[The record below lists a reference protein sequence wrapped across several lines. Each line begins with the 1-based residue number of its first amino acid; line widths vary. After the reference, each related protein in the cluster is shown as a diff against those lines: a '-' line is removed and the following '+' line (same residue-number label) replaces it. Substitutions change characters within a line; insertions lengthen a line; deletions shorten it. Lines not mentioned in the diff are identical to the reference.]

1 VLSRDSLAN
10 LLMSIATGDRARA
23 ADLLSPSE
31 EIDEP
36 TRALLIEA
44 VAVGPDRSAHA
55 RSLGDALRSLG
66 APRHLENECYR
77 VAFYSGDEWQAL
89 AANPLFAFHSANKG
103 GRSADKW
110 VHYFDIYARHLE
122 KYRGRPVRVLEIGVG
137 RGGGLELMGHFLGPQ
152 ATVVGIDLDKAIRIA
167 VEPRYVVEVGDQA
180 DPEFLRLVAGKHGPF
195 DVVIDDGGHTMRQ
208 QIVSVETLFPLLAE
222 GATYLVE
229 DCHTSYMP
237 EYADQGPDGQT
248 FLSWAKDR
256 MDDLNA
262 YHFSKQ
268 KDLPAPWQT
277 DLASVH
283 AYDSV
288 VVFEKG
294 RHAAPFCEVSGTNE
308 FIGHDR
314 LAATRELELIAAR
327 DAAIASAVGR
337 APVGMAGIEP
347 RPGEVDAR
355 YAQLAGL
362 RDELQRLIRDL
373 GQQEDV
379 PDLRRELAERD
390 EALEQARCDLRDAL
404 ATTRMIRRSNSW
416 RLTAPL
422 RRIKHLLRRS

>member
-10 LLMSIATGDRARA
+10 LLMAIATGDQARA
-23 ADLLSPSE
+23 AELIAGSE
-31 EIDEP
+31 EIDAT

-44 VAVGPDRSAHA
+44 VAVGPDRSAGA

-66 APRHLENECYR
+66 APRYMANECYR

-89 AANPLFAFHSANKG
+89 AANPMFAFQSANKG

-122 KYRGRPVRVLEIGVG
+122 KYRGRPVRLLEIGVG
-137 RGGGLELMGHFLGPQ
+137 RGGGLDLLGHFLGPQ
-152 ATVVGIDLDKAIRIA
+152 ATVVGIDLDETVRIT
-167 VEPRYVVEVGDQA
+167 VEPRYAVEVGDQA
-180 DPEFLRLVAGKHGPF
+180 DPEFLRAVAGRHGPF
-195 DVVIDDGGHTMRQ
+195 DIVIDDGGHTMRQ
-208 QIVSVETLFPLLAE
+208 QIVSVETLFPLLAD

-248 FLSWAKDR
+248 FLSWVKDR
-256 MDDLNA
+256 LDDLNA

-277 DLASVH
+277 DLAAVH

-288 VVFEKG
+288 VVFDKS

-308 FIGHDR
+308 FIGYDR

-327 DAAIASAVGR
+327 DAALAR
-337 APVGMAGIEP
+337 AAGAAADGMSGVEP

-355 YAQLAGL
+355 YAHLAGL
-362 RDELQRLIRDL
+362 RDELRNLIRDL

-390 EALEQARCDLRDAL
+390 EALEQARRDLRDAN
-404 ATTRMIRRSNSW
+404 ATTRMMRRSNSW